1 MMKEKCFLFD
11 VDGTLTES
19 RKPIDPQ
26 FLTFMLNF
34 CKDNDVYLV
43 TGSDRQKTFEQ
54 IGPILY
60 ESVKGVWQ
68 SNGNE
73 YWIKSKRINKNDM
86 DIDYEFK
93 NYLTQLINQSRYPI
107 KTGNHIEKRT
117 GMINFSTIGRDCTEE
132 QRQQYYE
139 WDQMNGERGNIAKKI
154 NHAYP
159 KVHASIGGQIS
170 IDIIP
175 RGNDKSQVANI
186 LNKEYGFIHFFG
198 DKMEYG
204 GNDYPLALTIDL
216 GEMGWNYPVESWQ
229 ETWER
234 LKEL

>member
-26 FLTFMLNF
+26 FLTFMFNF

-73 YWIKSKRINKNDM
+73 YWVKSKRINKNDM

-139 WDQMNGERGNIAKKI
+139 WDQINGERGNIAKKI
-154 NHAYP
+154 NHEYP
-159 KVHASIGGQIS
+159 KLHASIGGQIS